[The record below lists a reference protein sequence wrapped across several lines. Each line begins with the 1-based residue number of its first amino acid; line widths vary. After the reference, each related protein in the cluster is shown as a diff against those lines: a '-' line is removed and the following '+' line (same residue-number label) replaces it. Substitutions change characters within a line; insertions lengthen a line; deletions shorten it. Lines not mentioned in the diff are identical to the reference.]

1 MYSGNARCAGT
12 FSTHSRYRA
21 LLRHEESYNK
31 RFGNRLAIRKSDVR
45 DEEIT
50 EDPWALDPRKKYTKT
65 QLEAFADNLLR
76 EDSRREMCRKCNQ
89 AGQRTGV
96 VDQVPQRVVDDA
108 GNVLVLEY
116 AQFRCASDHLWWQ
129 GEGSTR
135 GIKGD
140 NPILFEDHM
149 IQRRKREIYT
159 TVGTPD
165 PAIVSG
171 LYNRSH
177 PQGRKINTPEQR
189 RAHGASYYRG

>member
-12 FSTHSRYRA
+12 LSTHSRYRA
-21 LLRHEESYNK
+21 LWRREESYNK
-31 RFGNRLAIRKSDVR
+31 RFGNRLAIRKSNVR

-50 EDPWALDPRKKYTKT
+50 EDPWALDPGTKYTKA
-65 QLEAFADNLLR
+65 QLEAFADRLLR
-76 EDSRREMCRKCNQ
+76 EDSRREMCRKCEEP
-89 AGQRTGV
+89 GEETGV
-96 VDQVPQRVVDDA
+96 VDQVPQELTDENGIR
-108 GNVLVLEY
+108 LVLEY
-116 AQFRCASDHLWWQ
+116 AQFRCANDHLWWQ
-129 GEGSTR
+129 GEGTTR

-149 IQRRKREIYT
+149 VQRRKREIYT
-159 TVGTPD
+159 TIGTPD

-177 PQGRKINTPEQR
+177 PQGRKINSPEQR